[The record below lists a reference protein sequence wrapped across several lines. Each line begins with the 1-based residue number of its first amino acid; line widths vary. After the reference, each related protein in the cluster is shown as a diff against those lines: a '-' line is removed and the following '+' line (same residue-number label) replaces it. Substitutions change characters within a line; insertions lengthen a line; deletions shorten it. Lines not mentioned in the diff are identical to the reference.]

1 MAKFQQG
8 QSGNPAGRPP
18 KSRALADL
26 LDTALSK
33 SIETTDGKI
42 TGKRLIARL
51 VVEGIT
57 TGKVTFPD
65 EDKAST
71 LSVKDW
77 IEFLKWA
84 YQYLDPPTQ
93 KIAPV
98 TPDGENPYMSMSREE
113 LIELAKQIADAGN
126 AE

>member
-1 MAKFQQG
+1 MPFVQG

-18 KSRALADL
+18 KSRALADM

-33 SIETTDGKI
+33 SIETKDGKI

-57 TGKVTFPD
+57 TGKVKFPD
-65 EDKAST
+65 EEKPST

-93 KIAPV
+93 KVAPV
-98 TPDGENPYMSMSREE
+98 TPDGENPYMVMDSGD
-113 LIELAKQIADAGN
+113 LIAIAKKIADAGSD
-126 AE
+126 E